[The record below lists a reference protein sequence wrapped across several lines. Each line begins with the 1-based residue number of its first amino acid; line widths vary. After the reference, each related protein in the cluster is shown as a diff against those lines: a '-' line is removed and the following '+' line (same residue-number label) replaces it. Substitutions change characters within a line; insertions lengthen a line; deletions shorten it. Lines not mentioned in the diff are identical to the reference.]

1 MYQACKTGN
10 HPFFGYIPPSPA
22 EGEYFYTL
30 LHIPGISVRIET
42 RSDAQGVR
50 TGVVVLKHK
59 FRYRGSYLSYV
70 VAYFSYFFAMGV
82 VCNMLSIYLT
92 GPLGKTEQEMS
103 FILSASSLFGIITS
117 PIAGYLNDKFK
128 KPQLLAAIFLFAAA
142 VASLLFTLFRSTIM
156 LYLMN
161 GLIMGA
167 ISGMSPVSERVAS
180 SGKYRYGQIRIWGTI
195 GFAAAPQL
203 GGLILDLAEPHWL
216 FIAMA
221 VSLVI
226 GAVSYLLLEGIRFD
240 EDSPE
245 DSVAAP
251 RSRFAFFKLPMFLL
265 FAVIAMIYSG
275 ASGLNNA
282 YAPLLLQDLGLS
294 TTWAGTI
301 ISVSVLVELPI
312 VLFSNKYMD
321 RFSSKALTAVSL
333 ALMLL
338 QFVFYGFCRNIA
350 VIIVSMVLLKAV
362 CGTLFMMV
370 VLKVIRGIVWED
382 SVSTAQGMMT
392 SMNSLAT
399 IAIQN
404 AGGWLASITSPQT
417 LYIALSILSALALV
431 LCYFLKIRSTKKIFS

>member
-1 MYQACKTGN
+1 MK
-10 HPFFGYIPPSPA
+10 S
-22 EGEYFYTL
+22 
-30 LHIPGISVRIET
+30 
-42 RSDAQGVR
+42 
-50 TGVVVLKHK
+50 K
-59 FRYRGSYLSYV
+59 FRYRGSYLNYV

-92 GPLGKTEQEMS
+92 GPMGKTEQEMS

-128 KPQLLAAIFLFAAA
+128 KPQLLAAISLLLAAA
-142 VASLLFTLFRSTIM
+142 ASLLFTLFKSTVT

-167 ISGMSPVSERVAS
+167 ISGMSPISERVAS
-180 SGKYRYGQIRIWGTI
+180 SGRYRYGQVRIWGTI
-195 GFAAAPQL
+195 GFAAAPQV
-203 GGLILDLAEPHWL
+203 GGFILDLAEPYWL
-216 FIAMA
+216 FVAMA
-221 VSLVI
+221 AALLI
-226 GAVSYLLLEGIRFD
+226 GAVSYLMLEGLRFD
-240 EDSPE
+240 EDPE
-245 DSVAAP
+245 ETTAP
-251 RSRFAFFKLPMFLL
+251 GTKRSRLAFFKLPMFLL
-265 FAVIAMIYSG
+265 FAVISMIYSG

-294 TTWAGTI
+294 TSLAGTI

-321 RFSSKALTAVSL
+321 RFSSKSLTALSL
-333 ALMLL
+333 LLMLI
-338 QFVFYGFCRNIA
+338 QFLFYGFCRNLL

-370 VLKVIRGIVWED
+370 VLKVIRGVVWED

-404 AGGWLASITSPQT
+404 LGGWLATFAGLQT
-417 LYIALSILSALALV
+417 LYITLSILTALALFF
-431 LCYFLKIRSTKKIFS
+431 CAFLKIRSTKKIFS

>member
-1 MYQACKTGN
+1 MK
-10 HPFFGYIPPSPA
+10 S
-22 EGEYFYTL
+22 
-30 LHIPGISVRIET
+30 
-42 RSDAQGVR
+42 
-50 TGVVVLKHK
+50 K
-59 FRYRGSYLSYV
+59 FRYRGSYLNYV

-128 KPQLLAAIFLFAAA
+128 KPQLLAAVSLLLAAA
-142 VASLLFTLFRSTIM
+142 ASLLFTLFKSTVM

-167 ISGMSPVSERVAS
+167 ISGMSPISERVAS
-180 SGKYRYGQIRIWGTI
+180 SGRYRYGQIRIWGTI
-195 GFAAAPQL
+195 GFAAAPQV
-203 GGLILDLAEPHWL
+203 GGFILDLAEPYWL
-216 FIAMA
+216 FVAMA
-221 VSLVI
+221 AALVI
-226 GAVSYLLLEGIRFD
+226 GAVSYLMLEGLRFD
-240 EDSPE
+240 EDPE
-245 DSVAAP
+245 EAP
-251 RSRFAFFKLPMFLL
+251 GTKRSRLAFFKLPMFLL
-265 FAVIAMIYSG
+265 FAVISMIYSG

-282 YAPLLLQDLGLS
+282 YAPLLLQELGLS

-321 RFSSKALTAVSL
+321 RFSSKSLTALSL
-333 ALMLL
+333 LLMLI
-338 QFVFYGFCRNIA
+338 QFLFFGFCRNL
-350 VIIVSMVLLKAV
+350 VLIILSMVLLKAV

-382 SVSTAQGMMT
+382 SVSTAQGVMT

-404 AGGWLASITSPQT
+404 LGGWLASLSGLQM
-417 LYIALSILSALALV
+417 LYIALSILTALALFV
-431 LCYFLKIRSTKKIFS
+431 CAFLKIRSTKKIFS